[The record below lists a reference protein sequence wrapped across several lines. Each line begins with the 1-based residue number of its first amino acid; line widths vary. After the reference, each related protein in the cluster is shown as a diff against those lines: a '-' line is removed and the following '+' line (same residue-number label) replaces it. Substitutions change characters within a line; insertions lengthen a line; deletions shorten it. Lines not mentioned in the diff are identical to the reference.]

1 MNWHNL
7 FKKKTPAL
15 RPQILKDNILY
26 VPAQGTY
33 LPLDQVSDPAFA
45 SKSMGDGF
53 AIIPEGKI
61 LYAPVSGEV
70 AGTFPTGHALT
81 LKSEN
86 GLEILIHVGID
97 TVELNGRGFEPI
109 AQQGQ
114 QITAGDP
121 LLRFDPTA
129 IRKAGYDPTIMVIVM
144 NPRDVHL
151 TPLAEGSVQAL
162 DEAMQF

>member
-15 RPQILKDNILY
+15 RPRIFKDNILY
-26 VPAQGTY
+26 APTQGTY
-33 LPLDQVSDPAFA
+33 LPLAKVSDPAFA

-53 AIIPEGKI
+53 AIVPEGNI
-61 LYAPVSGEV
+61 LYAPVSGSV

-81 LKSEN
+81 LKSDN

-97 TVELNGRGFEPI
+97 TVELNGQGFETI
-109 AQQGQ
+109 TQQGQ
-114 QITAGDP
+114 KVTAGDP
-121 LLRFDPTA
+121 LLRFDPVA
-129 IRKAGYDPTIMVIVM
+129 IRKAGYDPTIMIIVM
-144 NPRDVHL
+144 NPRDIHL

-162 DEAMQF
+162 DEIMKF

>member
-53 AIIPEGKI
+53 AIMPEGKI

-70 AGTFPTGHALT
+70 NGTFP
-81 LKSEN
+81 
-86 GLEILIHVGID
+86 
-97 TVELNGRGFEPI
+97 P
-109 AQQGQ
+109 
-114 QITAGDP
+114 
-121 LLRFDPTA
+121 
-129 IRKAGYDPTIMVIVM
+129 
-144 NPRDVHL
+144 
-151 TPLAEGSVQAL
+151 
-162 DEAMQF
+162 

>member
-15 RPQILKDNILY
+15 RPQILKDNVLY
-26 VPAQGTY
+26 APVQGIY
-33 LPLDQVSDPAFA
+33 LPLDKVSDPAFA

-53 AIIPEGKI
+53 AIIPEGKF

-81 LKSEN
+81 LKS
-86 GLEILIHVGID
+86 GRGMEILIHVGID
-97 TVELNGRGFEPI
+97 TVELNGRGFEAI

-114 QITAGDP
+114 QVTAGDP
-121 LLRFDPTA
+121 LLHFDPAA

-151 TPLAEGSVQAL
+151 TPLAKGSVQAL
-162 DEAMQF
+162 EEAMQF